1 MRRRETE
8 PSAENVWRE
17 YEAMLAYNDSI
28 QLDDNVRV
36 NENFFIGRQWEGVE
50 SNGLPTPVFN
60 FLKRVTLFTVAS
72 CTSDNIKLLASP
84 LDGTAGARRAAE
96 AVNAQFEEIFERNSL
111 TVMLREYLRNAAVD
125 GDAATYTWWDPQAE
139 APGGGRG
146 AIVTEVVPNTRVGFG
161 NTADRRVEG
170 QPYIL
175 VKRRE
180 LTEELRERARELG
193 CEDWE
198 KLREDDDEQRMDAY
212 KEGGGRTTVILRLW
226 KDGGSVWGCEC
237 ARGVM
242 IRRPWD
248 LGLRRYPLTWMCW
261 DNVQDSYH
269 GQAMLTGLIPNQ
281 IYINKLFAMTMTSLM
296 MTAYPKIIYDRTRIS
311 HWDNGIGRAIGVRG
325 GDMSGVARILEP
337 AQISPQIAQF
347 ISLTQELTQS
357 NLGATSV
364 ALGEARPDNT
374 SAIIA
379 LQRAAATPNELTRQA
394 LYQSIEDLGRIY
406 MDFMAGYYGVREV
419 ESAPDEALP
428 REVLDFAAPELALT
442 AEGKIRGGFDFS
454 SLRDTPML
462 LRLDVGTSAY
472 WSEIA
477 ATQTLDN
484 LLAGGHIDILEYLER
499 VPDSCV
505 TDRRGLMEAI
515 KRRRGA
521 ESARSAAEQGT

>member
-1 MRRRETE
+1 
-8 PSAENVWRE
+8 
-17 YEAMLAYNDSI
+17 
-28 QLDDNVRV
+28 
-36 NENFFIGRQWEGVE
+36 
-50 SNGLPTPVFN
+50 
-60 FLKRVTLFTVAS
+60 
-72 CTSDNIKLLASP
+72 
-84 LDGTAGARRAAE
+84 
-96 AVNAQFEEIFERNSL
+96 
-111 TVMLREYLRNAAVD
+111 
-125 GDAATYTWWDPQAE
+125 
-139 APGGGRG
+139 
-146 AIVTEVVPNTRVGFG
+146 
-161 NTADRRVEG
+161 
-170 QPYIL
+170 
-175 VKRRE
+175 
-180 LTEELRERARELG
+180 
-193 CEDWE
+193 
-198 KLREDDDEQRMDAY
+198 
-212 KEGGGRTTVILRLW
+212 
-226 KDGGSVWGCEC
+226 
-237 ARGVM
+237 
-242 IRRPWD
+242 
-248 LGLRRYPLTWMCW
+248 
-261 DNVQDSYH
+261 
-269 GQAMLTGLIPNQ
+269 MLTGLIPNQ